1 MTRGVGIDVV
11 DVPRFAELLT
21 RRPQVA
27 QRLFTPTE
35 IEQSKGQS
43 QRLAARFAAKE
54 AFLKSLG
61 RGVGAARWRDIEVV
75 RSAGG
80 APTFQ
85 LHDTAQQL
93 AREVGVATFHV
104 SLTHSDL
111 TAAAMVVGE

>member
-1 MTRGVGIDVV
+1 MCSSD
-11 DVPRFAELLT
+11 L
-21 RRPQVA
+21 
-27 QRLFTPTE
+27 LFTPLE

-75 RSAGG
+75 RSSSG
-80 APTFQ
+80 APVFQ
-85 LHDTAQQL
+85 LHHSAQQL
-93 AREVGVATFHV
+93 AHDAGVEMFHV